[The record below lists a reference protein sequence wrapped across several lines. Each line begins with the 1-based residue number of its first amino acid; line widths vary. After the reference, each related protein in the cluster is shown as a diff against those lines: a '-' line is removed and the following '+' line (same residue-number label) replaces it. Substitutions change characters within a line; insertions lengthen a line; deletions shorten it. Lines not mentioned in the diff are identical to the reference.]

1 MQFKELAI
9 NDVFV
14 KQGQN
19 AQYTKVPE
27 ERVSCCKV
35 KCNAKRKMDSAD
47 AVFRPL
53 DEVTRIEKK

>member
-1 MQFKELAI
+1 MKFKDVKL

-19 AQYTKVPE
+19 EQFKKVAE
-27 ERVSCCKV
+27 QRVSCCKI
-35 KCNAKRKMDSAD
+35 KCNAKSITSQKD

-53 DEVTRIEKK
+53 DEVTKIEK